1 MANKAN
7 SLKHQK
13 FMTLKNSDDDFRS
26 KAKKVEDIS
35 PIGYTSGMGN
45 ENYYLNGGVAYN
57 SYTEAVNE
65 VAKKIGI

>member
-7 SLKHQK
+7 DLKHQK
-13 FMTLKNSDDDFRS
+13 FMTLKNSDEEFNS
-26 KAKKVEDIS
+26 KASKVEKLS

-45 ENYYLNGGVAYN
+45 ENYYCNGGEAYN

-65 VAKKIGI
+65 VSKKLGV